1 MSPDGIRRG
10 KKFATED
17 VIVKAMTFV
26 SIYRCCPVCLHQS
39 MAWPLL
45 GAVA

>member
-26 SIYRCCPVCLHQS
+26 SIYRSALYAYTR
-39 MAWPLL
+39 AWPGLC
-45 GAVA
+45 